1 MFFIWFHVIFM
12 IWKMSPYMK
21 WSVTLQLQEL
31 IIDGKPNGVA
41 NHSVSGG
48 GVTLFS
54 LLVLTNGGKLYWYL
68 PAQWLWWER
77 DALTTG
83 LSLHSRVWVP
93 LTLYTSSP
101 WIISL
106 FIHMIESML
115 YNNLNKKTGNWEQH
129 FTTEAFMLVVFN
141 FSMVIWCCIWTLSF
155 FSSFLIVVNC
165 KKLSGFFDLLETSV
179 VYLQ

>member
-1 MFFIWFHVIFM
+1 MVSYFAITRIDYWR
-12 IWKMSPYMK
+12 KTK
-21 WSVTLQLQEL
+21 WSRQ
-31 IIDGKPNGVA
+31 
-41 NHSVSGG
+41 S
-48 GVTLFS
+48 FS
-54 LLVLTNGGKLYWYL
+54 LRSWGDFIFFLVLTNGGKLYWYL

-106 FIHMIESML
+106 FIHLIESML

-129 FTTEAFMLVVFN
+129 FTTDAFVLVVFN